1 MMTESEKRKA
11 IKQTL
16 MEWAGKSDFG
26 LAAKALL
33 NTLGYDSTR
42 GVDISSDPKEFMKK
56 FSLESGAKANTKKEK
71 ALIKAAKF
79 MSIIFNYGDQ
89 ELYPPPPPDLLNSN
103 LDSEKES
110 FLFVAVKLKSGK
122 YSRST
127 YAAFTREIN
136 KHSHAPV
143 IVLFYK
149 GAHLTMGFQN
159 RRPHKT
165 DTYRDVLESVSLL
178 SNIDCNKPH
187 RGHLDILRKL
197 SLSECRDWMNER
209 DLVGFKGLHA
219 AWMYMLSVSVL
230 NNIFYAEL
238 FEWFNRA
245 KQGITLPANLHEK
258 RDEWHIRLITRM
270 LFVWFVKEAGL
281 VANELFNETDIKSIL
296 NKFDGENDDSYY
308 RAVLQ
313 NLFFAVLNTHIDERK
328 FSAETRETHRNFN
341 LYRYQKEIADP
352 DRLRKLF
359 NQTPFINGGLFDC
372 LDDYHSPTSAR
383 QAGISG
389 GTRVDYFS
397 DKKGKEVSVPD
408 KLFFGDH
415 GLITLFER
423 YKFTVH
429 ENTPVEQEV
438 ALDPELLGRTF
449 EHLLAAH
456 NPETAEVAEDAR
468 KTTGSYYTPREVVDY
483 MVAESLTESLL
494 GKIGGEQT
502 EREEIRAL
510 FDYDDSE
517 DDSPKSEF
525 IETNSKKLVH
535 DIANIRIFD
544 PAVGSGA
551 FPMSA
556 VHLLSLAL
564 SKLDP
569 NNSEWKKLQKARAQ
583 KDAANAF
590 NKTDDNARKNRLLE
604 IDQTFRRYSS
614 EFGRKLYL
622 IQNSIFGADIQP
634 IACQIAKLRFFISLA
649 IEQESND
656 DAADNYGIKPLPN
669 LETRIVAADTLIALR
684 PKGKTGELESR
695 QITKKESEI
704 KQNRERYFYASGR
717 KKKLDCRQKDAK
729 LREQLAELLTNNNFM
744 AADDAKKI
752 AKWDLYDQTAP
763 AADWFDA
770 EYMYGITD
778 GFDIVI
784 GNPPYVQLQRNRGEL
799 RKKYADQNFNSFHG
813 LGDIYM
819 FFYEKGLKFC
829 RSKSGI
835 LMFITSNS
843 WLCANYGQNLRKVL
857 TRHQPKMLINM
868 GKDVFDSVYVDANI
882 LMIQNDNG
890 IKPFDASDINKTGE
904 FPPFQWIRICPQK
917 AENWIIVHE
926 NEAIIREKIKSA
938 GIPLKDWDVKILFG
952 VKTGYDRAFVITK
965 EQKEF
970 FCATNPDCAKII
982 EPTLRGRNIHGYF
995 YVFAD
1000 EWVIIIKQGW
1010 TNSNRGNVDPHKF
1023 FYSKYP
1029 EIGEHLTKFT
1039 VQPSKGRGLYN
1050 RTDQGDY
1057 WWELRPC
1064 SYYSEFE
1071 REKLVWIQLV
1081 DSGDEETKR
1090 KGRFAYDKEKLYPM
1104 ASAVTMTGAD
1114 IKYLLSLLNSR
1125 LISWEMQYIA
1135 PTSGMGALQWKKAY
1149 VEKLHIPKISKEKQ
1163 RPFIKLAE
1171 KITAAKQANPAADT
1185 TADEKKIDRLVY
1197 QLYGLTEEEIKI
1209 VESPTTPQTE

>member
-1 MMTESEKRKA
+1 MTTEADKREA
-11 IKQTL
+11 IQKTL
-16 MEWAGKSDFG
+16 MEWAGKPDFG

-42 GVDISSDPKEFMKK
+42 GLDISDDPKKFMEKL
-56 FSLESGAKANTKKEK
+56 SLESGAKTNTKNESD
-71 ALIKAAKF
+71 LIEAAQS
-79 MSIIFNYGDQ
+79 MRVIFNYGNK
-89 ELYPPPPPDLLNSN
+89 ELAHDLLNFK
-103 LDSEKES
+103 LDPEKN
-110 FLFVAVKLKSGK
+110 FLFVAVKLKSGT
-122 YSRST
+122 YSRNT

-136 KHSHAPV
+136 KHSEAHV

-149 GAHLTMGFQN
+149 DTYLTMGFQK

-165 DTYRDVLESVSLL
+165 DTDRDVLENVSLL

-187 RGHLDILRKL
+187 RGHLDILMKL
-197 SLSECRDWMNER
+197 SFSECRYWMNER
-209 DLVGFKGLHA
+209 DLVGFTGLRE
-219 AWMYMLSVSVL
+219 AWIYMLSVSVL

-245 KQGITLPANLHEK
+245 KQRITLPENLHEK

-281 VANELFNETDIKSIL
+281 VAKDLFNKNTMESIL
-296 NKFDGENDDSYY
+296 KKFNGESDNSYY

-313 NLFFAVLNTHIDERK
+313 NLFFAVLNTDIKERK
-328 FSAETRETHRNFN
+328 FSAKARKTHRDFNF
-341 LYRYQKEIADP
+341 YRYEKEIADSE
-352 DRLRKLF
+352 RLQELF
-359 NQTPFINGGLFDC
+359 SKTPFINGGLFDC
-372 LDDYHSPTSAR
+372 LDDHHSPTSAR

-397 DKKGKEVSVPD
+397 DAEGEKVSVPD
-408 KLFFGDH
+408 KLFFDDGDDGDDD
-415 GLITLFER
+415 GLITIFKK

-468 KTTGSYYTPREVVDY
+468 KKTGSYYTPREVVDY

-535 DIANIRIFD
+535 NIANIKIFD

-556 VHLLSLAL
+556 LHLLSLAL
-564 SKLDP
+564 FKLDP
-569 NNSEWKKLQKARAQ
+569 NNSEWRKLQKARAQ
-583 KDAANAF
+583 KDAVKAF
-590 NKTDDNARKNRLLE
+590 NKTDDNARKKRLLE

-649 IEQESND
+649 IEQKFNN

-695 QITKKESEI
+695 QITKKEDEI

-717 KKKLDCRQKDAK
+717 KKKLNCRQKDAK

-752 AKWDLYDQTAP
+752 AKWDLYDQTAA

-784 GNPPYVQLQRNRGEL
+784 GNPPYVSLQKNRGEL
-799 RKKYADQNFNSFHG
+799 RKKYADQNFKSYHG
-813 LGDIYM
+813 LGDVYM

-829 RSKSGI
+829 SSKSGV

-843 WLCANYGQNLRKVL
+843 WLCADYGKKLRKVL
-857 TRHQPKMLINM
+857 TRHQPKILINM

-882 LMIQNDNG
+882 LMIQNDSG
-890 IKPFDASDINKTGE
+890 IEPFYASDINKTGE
-904 FPPFQWIRICPQK
+904 FPPSQWIRICPENE
-917 AENWIIVHE
+917 ENWVIMTEI
-926 NEAIIREKIKSA
+926 EASIREKIK
-938 GIPLKDWDVKILFG
+938 LKGVPIKNWDVEINRGLT
-952 VKTGYDRAFVITK
+952 TGHNLAFNIST
-965 EQKEF
+965 EQKEKF
-970 FCATNPDCAKII
+970 FASNPNCSEFIK
-982 EPTLRGRNIHGYF
+982 PTLRGRNIERYF
-995 YVFAD
+995 YVWAN
-1000 EWVIIIKQGW
+1000 EWVIKIEQGW
-1010 TNSNRGNVDPHKF
+1010 TNCNRGNVAPEEF
-1023 FYSKYP
+1023 FRTQHP
-1029 EIGEHLTKFT
+1029 EIWEHFLESAA
-1039 VQPSKGRGLYN
+1039 QPSKGKGLYH
-1050 RTDQGDY
+1050 RDDQGDY

-1064 SYYSEFE
+1064 AYYSEFE
-1071 REKLVWIQLV
+1071 REKLIWIQLT
-1081 DSGDEETKR
+1081 D
-1090 KGRFAYDKEKLYPM
+1090 KGRFVYDTKRRYPLN
-1104 ASAVTMTGAD
+1104 SATTMTGES
-1114 IKYLLSLLNSR
+1114 IKYLLALLNSR
-1125 LISWEMQYIA
+1125 LINWEMRYIA
-1135 PTSGMGALQWKKAY
+1135 PTSGMGLWQWGKAY
-1149 VEKLHIPKISKEKQ
+1149 VEKLHIPKISEEKQ
-1163 RPFIKLAE
+1163 RPFIELAE
-1171 KITAAKQANPAADT
+1171 KISAAKQENLTADT
-1185 TADEKKIDRLVY
+1185 TANEKEIDRLVY
-1197 QLYGLTEEEIKI
+1197 QLYGLTEEEIKT